1 LIRSEKFCD
10 LWVSI
15 LSRYRLIA
23 LFALLILIGGL
34 SMGINH
40 VVFNA
45 DYREFFEI
53 NDPQRMK
60 FDEIQDVFGSSDN
73 IMFLL
78 VLASRDVFTEEV
90 FTAIHQLT
98 ERAWQIPHSYRVDS
112 LTNYQYSWSV
122 GDDLMVEDLLP
133 DIDNLSFERLA

>member
-1 LIRSEKFCD
+1 
-10 LWVSI
+10 
-15 LSRYRLIA
+15 
-23 LFALLILIGGL
+23 
-34 SMGINH
+34 MGINH

-45 DYREFFEI
+45 DYHEFFEI

>member
-1 LIRSEKFCD
+1 
-10 LWVSI
+10 
-15 LSRYRLIA
+15 
-23 LFALLILIGGL
+23 
-34 SMGINH
+34 MGINH

>member
-1 LIRSEKFCD
+1 MIRSEKFCD

-98 ERAWQIPHSYRVDS
+98 ERA
-112 LTNYQYSWSV
+112 
-122 GDDLMVEDLLP
+122 
-133 DIDNLSFERLA
+133 